1 MIIHKL
7 VEDGCRPG
15 DAGDIIDDRYDGKMP
30 KEGAEA
36 VRKGHSEKSTSRRR
50 SGNERDRKGN
60 QETVEEERLGVSRS
74 TPERLKQTRENVVT
88 PGGCGIKVEQ
98 R

>member
-1 MIIHKL
+1 MIIHIL
-7 VEDGCRPG
+7 VEDSRRPQVLLVI
-15 DAGDIIDDRYDGKMP
+15 IIDGTDSRMP

-74 TPERLKQTRENVVT
+74 TPEGLKQTRENVVT
-88 PGGCGIKVEQ
+88 PGGGAAA
-98 R
+98 